1 MANQA
6 RPASEEDK
14 NKLKE
19 AFAKLWNALRSIFNK
34 RSVVERMEKMQQE
47 MDYMLAQNGMTE
59 DAVKELTE
67 TFNTMSGRLHTL
79 TPENIDAF
87 VDELQQSIKEVADAS
102 QAALCVKPN
111 FSNNFIGKIAQ
122 RLETQ
127 PTPEFADDFTKNAKV
142 ITIDGNDEEVILA
155 YNNRF
160 MKVTLDE
167 RYDHP
172 VLVMNMVSDN
182 QTIINENGELAQGY
196 SFAKVPEDMQGN
208 SKLILMNALC
218 EQNDKTFIYD
228 KEKEQRRILEEA
240 KKKVSPQARFLGER
254 YETAVQESDNLE
266 SIYKRDDATFRIR
279 DKSTGEMLRIK
290 SDKDKM
296 QVFLSQDTQDFD
308 VPKDSKEILLGQWEQ
323 KEKGI
328 LAGKF
333 RLSLGSDNVT
343 SMLRS
348 DAVQKWFEM
357 NGISLEAQNQSFHHR
372 TDSKATWS
380 KVDEAKMSGV
390 IALQESCA
398 RSIAKNHPDEKIIAS
413 VYETTPKKKNH
424 NKTYTFLNVIKDEG
438 KGEENPK
445 LSISFNSD
453 GTPLTI
459 NYNNQFAYNIAART
473 TSENY
478 HTVLWNDPAFRE
490 LYNIAVDALQEQ
502 GLDRGILK
510 FGDIPYEKQDTTK
523 PESSYT
529 AIYIAVPLEERGL
542 TKQDI
547 DSWIPLHERN
557 DAKIINQLALSAIR
571 NGSIS
576 MKEIKQET
584 KGHTIKTKQALDT
597 LVKLG
602 VVSESLKHESL
613 MTEEDY
619 AKTIS
624 DLARNPQARA
634 EFASLSNPDAGQN
647 NFTTYLTDSY
657 EDACQY
663 DWNPYL
669 VLNETEYGLADV
681 VMSAIETRLNNGH
694 DSIDLA
700 KLQRLT
706 GKSSQDASNIM
717 VELERMGIVEGDS
730 DKKILVS
737 SDDIAHL
744 KEVALQHEMSHDMG
758 TLEYAEAITE
768 LVMETIEKGSI
779 SIDDII
785 TNASMTEKNVDASGA
800 IHTLE
805 ELGVI
810 SDDDAHTCLVTQEEY
825 AQKFKEDNSDAFTNL
840 LAISYAEYTRDE
852 KADRDE
858 SVPEKTDSKEE
869 VPSPTEIEHDEPV
882 SEHDEIPE
890 MPPFD
895 EHDPYEDYPE
905 QEDAAFDPN
914 YPSDELPED
923 PYSGVD
929 DSFNFE
935 NMPEPP
941 EDPDMNNDFDMC
953 LD

>member
-1 MANQA
+1 MANQV

-19 AFAKLWNALRSIFNK
+19 AFTKLWNALRSIFNK

-79 TPENIDAF
+79 TPENVDAF
-87 VDELQQSIKEVADAS
+87 VDELQQSIRIVAERNEES
-102 QAALCVKPN
+102 YTSPE
-111 FSNNFIGKIAQ
+111 FSDDFIKKIAHYVKADPS
-122 RLETQ
+122 EA
-127 PTPEFADDFTKNAKV
+127 FAEDLMKNAQVVK
-142 ITIDGNDEEVILA
+142 IDGDNENAILSYKGHCMMA
-155 YNNRF
+155 R
-160 MKVTLDE
+160 LDE
-167 RYDHP
+167 RQKQI
-172 VLVMNMVSDN
+172 VLIMSAIPPEQSVF
-182 QTIINENGELAQGY
+182 TENGELAQGY
-196 SFAKVPEDMQGN
+196 SFAEIPEDMQGN
-208 SKLILMNALC
+208 AKLVLLNALC
-218 EQNDKTFIYD
+218 EQSDKTFVYD

-279 DKSTGEMLRIK
+279 DKVTGEMLRIK

-296 QVFLSQDTQDFD
+296 QVFLSQDTQSFD
-308 VPKDSKEILLGQWEQ
+308 VPKGSKEILLGQWEQ

-380 KVDEAKMSGV
+380 KVDEAKMSNV

-424 NKTYTFLNVIKDEG
+424 NKTYTFLNVVKDEG

-510 FGDIPYEKQDTTK
+510 FGDVPYEKQETAK

-529 AIYIAVPLEERGL
+529 AIYTAVPLGERGL
-542 TKQDI
+542 TKQDM
-547 DSWIPLHERN
+547 DSWIPLHEKN

-584 KGHTIKTKQALDT
+584 KGHTIKTKQALDA

-613 MTEEDY
+613 MSEEDY

-634 EFASLSNPDAGQN
+634 EFASLSNSDAGQN

-669 VLNETEYGLADV
+669 VLNKTEYGLADV

-706 GKSSQDASNIM
+706 GKSSQEASNIM
-717 VELERMGIVEGDS
+717 VELERMGIVEGEN

-779 SIDDII
+779 SVDDII
-785 TNASMTEKNVDASGA
+785 INPSMAEKNVNASSA

-810 SDDDAHTCLVTQEEY
+810 SGDDAHTCLVTQEEY
-825 AQKFKEDNSDAFTNL
+825 AQKFKEGNSDAFTNL
-840 LAISYAEYTRDE
+840 LAISYAEYTREE

-858 SVPEKTDSKEE
+858 FVTEKADSKEE
-869 VPSPTEIEHDEPV
+869 ISSPTEP
-882 SEHDEIPE
+882 EHDEIPE

-905 QEDAAFDPN
+905 QEDTAFAPN

-923 PYSGVD
+923 PYSGVED
-929 DSFNFE
+929 NFHFE

-941 EDPDMNNDFDMC
+941 EEPDMNNDLDMS

>member
-1 MANQA
+1 MKGKFY
-6 RPASEEDK
+6 ASGDLKQLEST
-14 NKLKE
+14 LKE
-19 AFAKLWNALRSIFNK
+19 HEPYA
-34 RSVVERMEKMQQE
+34 
-47 MDYMLAQNGMTE
+47 
-59 DAVKELTE
+59 
-67 TFNTMSGRLHTL
+67 
-79 TPENIDAF
+79 
-87 VDELQQSIKEVADAS
+87 
-102 QAALCVKPN
+102 
-111 FSNNFIGKIAQ
+111 
-122 RLETQ
+122 
-127 PTPEFADDFTKNAKV
+127 
-142 ITIDGNDEEVILA
+142 
-155 YNNRF
+155 
-160 MKVTLDE
+160 
-167 RYDHP
+167 
-172 VLVMNMVSDN
+172 VLVVS
-182 QTIINENGELAQGY
+182 TTGI
-196 SFAKVPEDMQGN
+196 
-208 SKLILMNALC
+208 
-218 EQNDKTFIYD
+218 D
-228 KEKEQRRILEEA
+228 KENEFEGHFPTRVVMKQFEFDDETKSYQSGFTFDKLVQAPQEAIQEALKNESSYDVFANGGIDKEAYLR
-240 KKKVSPQARFLGER
+240 GENVLPVA
-254 YETAVQESDNLE
+254 EFQKEFQTAISAVQESNATLIINNQTHAFHFMDKIQSADTLREIREQGKTLDQVNLTRA
-266 SIYKRDDATFRIR
+266 YFRKHDVQGQAT
-279 DKSTGEMLRIK
+279 
-290 SDKDKM
+290 
-296 QVFLSQDTQDFD
+296 
-308 VPKDSKEILLGQWEQ
+308 
-323 KEKGI
+323 
-328 LAGKF
+328 
-333 RLSLGSDNVT
+333 
-343 SMLRS
+343 
-348 DAVQKWFEM
+348 
-357 NGISLEAQNQSFHHR
+357 LEAFHHR

-380 KVDEAKMSGV
+380 KVDEAKMSNV

-424 NKTYTFLNVIKDEG
+424 NKTYTFLNVVKDEG

-478 HTVLWNDPAFRE
+478 HTILWNDPAFRE

-510 FGDIPYEKQDTTK
+510 FGDVPYEKQETAK

-529 AIYIAVPLEERGL
+529 AIYTAVPLEERGL
-542 TKQDI
+542 TKQDM
-547 DSWIPLHERN
+547 DSWIPLHEKN

-584 KGHTIKTKQALDT
+584 KGHTIKTKQALDA

-613 MTEEDY
+613 MSEEDY
-619 AKTIS
+619 AKAIS

-634 EFASLSNPDAGQN
+634 EFASLSNSDAGQN

-669 VLNETEYGLADV
+669 VLNKTEYGLADV

-706 GKSSQDASNIM
+706 GKSSQEASNIM
-717 VELERMGIVEGDS
+717 VELERMGIVEGEN

-779 SIDDII
+779 SVDDII
-785 TNASMTEKNVDASGA
+785 INPSMAEKNVNANSA

-810 SDDDAHTCLVTQEEY
+810 SGDDAHTCLVTQEEY
-825 AQKFKEDNSDAFTNL
+825 AQKFKEGNSDAFTNL
-840 LAISYAEYTRDE
+840 LAISYAEYTREE

-858 SVPEKTDSKEE
+858 SIPEKTDSKEE
-869 VPSPTEIEHDEPV
+869 ISSPTEP
-882 SEHDEIPE
+882 EHDEIPE

-923 PYSGVD
+923 PYSDVED
-929 DSFNFE
+929 NFQFE

-941 EDPDMNNDFDMC
+941 EEPDMNNDLDMS